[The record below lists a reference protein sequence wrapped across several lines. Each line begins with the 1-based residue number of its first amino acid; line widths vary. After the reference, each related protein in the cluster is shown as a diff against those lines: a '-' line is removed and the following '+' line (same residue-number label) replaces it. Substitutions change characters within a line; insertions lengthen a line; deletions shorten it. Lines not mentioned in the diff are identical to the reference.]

1 MEEQQGPHALRGQ
14 MSRARIASWLAAAL
28 FLVLSAWVAE
38 ADEIGPS
45 WAPEIVAMDRS
56 GSVLALGGGSQ
67 VLVYRL
73 PGRAPIVRMRTSGYY
88 DQVVVSPEG
97 GSVLAVGSDQDVVV
111 FSSTDGRVLWSGRP
125 KASAVGFLDEH
136 TIYCDGFLHDLRN
149 AKRTK
154 TKVVQKMW
162 GQFTEVPEVLMPT
175 RLLGSCSKTGLLVV
189 LRGADGLP
197 HFDRPIE
204 VWSRRSSPLATV
216 GAQGALG
223 NVGFDDECGTMI
235 GIRSATP
242 TEIRKTEV
250 YCWYAFALEI
260 ASRRETWR
268 LALPPDVVEARACPD
283 GSSVVFIDKRG
294 AMWMARRGEATP
306 LHLTDLGPIVLP
318 RINERSDTI
327 AVANATAVVL
337 VEGGVLVAISLP
349 DGRTLWR
356 ATVAPDGSLSS
367 DDHLISRSESKP

>member
-1 MEEQQGPHALRGQ
+1 

-28 FLVLSAWVAE
+28 FLVLSARVAE
-38 ADEIGPS
+38 ADETGPA

-56 GSVLALGGGSQ
+56 GSVLALGGGRQ

-88 DQVVVSPEG
+88 SQVVVSPEG
-97 GSVLAVGSDQDVVV
+97 GSVLVLALDSDQDVVV

-136 TIYCDGFLHDLRN
+136 TIYCDGFLYDLRN
-149 AKRTK
+149 GKRTK

-162 GQFTEVPEVLMPT
+162 GQFTEVPSVVMPT

-204 VWSRRSSPLATV
+204 VWSKRSRPIATV

-235 GIRSATP
+235 GVRYATP
-242 TEIRKTEV
+242 TEIRETKV

-268 LALPPDVVEARACPD
+268 LALPPDVVAARACPD

-318 RINERSDTI
+318 GIEERSDTI

-356 ATVAPDGSLSS
+356 ATVAPDGSLFSG
-367 DDHLISRSESKP
+367 RSPDLPSPESKP